1 MRLKESD
8 KAWVPFLSKEIS
20 GSKTTWNIFRHKIKG
35 SRTIAPEENCPPP
48 LPPSQ
53 IIVPRTIAPEENCPL
68 AIKFPPKIIAP
79 LKQFS
84 SKSTTSELKSMHCL
98 GVQ

>member
-8 KAWVPFLSKEIS
+8 KAWVLFLSKEIS

-35 SRTIAPEENCPPP
+35 S
-48 LPPSQ
+48 
-53 IIVPRTIAPEENCPL
+53 RTIAPEENCPL